1 MQALLEFLVAAV
13 VALAVAAAAAVG
25 VDMDA
30 SQPEDPVIRKVTV
43 SAESGAVAP
52 PSTVAPQTLPC

>member
-25 VDMDA
+25 IDVDA

-43 SAESGAVAP
+43 SAEPRATMT
-52 PSTVAPQTLPC
+52 PSTVSPQTLPC